1 MAEKLMK
8 YADAVA
14 KYDPVFG
21 LEVHVELCTNT
32 KLFCPAHIEFGGE
45 PNTQLT
51 PVSLGLPG
59 SLPVVN
65 KTAIDYAVKLGLAL
79 HCKVNEWSQFARKN
93 YFYPDMPRDYQ
104 ISQYDKP
111 LNGEGYLDVELDD
124 GSIFRVPIERAHVED
139 DAGKNTHVG
148 GADGRIEGADHSLVD
163 YNRAGVPL
171 VEIVTKPIEGAG
183 ARTPEVAGAYVRAIR
198 DIVRALGISH
208 ARMEQGNMRADVN
221 VSLHAAPDAPLGTR
235 SETKNVNTF
244 KGIEKTLTYEIRRQA
259 ALLESGGEVLQE
271 TRHWDESTQT
281 TAGGRV
287 KTDANDYRY
296 FPDPDLVMVHV
307 TKDHIEELRVQ
318 MPEMPRER
326 RARLKKE
333 WEFTDRQMQDAVNA
347 DAVDLIEDT
356 VKAGATAAG
365 ARKWWLGEISREANA
380 RGVSL
385 QELPIS
391 AQDVADVE
399 QLIADGKLNDK
410 LAKQTVSGVLAGEGK
425 PGEVVKK
432 YGYQVV
438 SDDGALDAAVDQALK
453 DNPDIVAKLKGGNM
467 KPMGAIIGAVMR
479 ATKGQADAKAVSKIV
494 MERIAKS

>member
-14 KYDPVFG
+14 KYEPVFG
-21 LEVHVELCTNT
+21 LEVHVELSTNT

-45 PNTQLT
+45 PNSQLT

-65 KTAIDYAVKLGLAL
+65 KTAIDYAIKLGLAL
-79 HCKVNEWSQFARKN
+79 HCDIAEWSQFARKN

-104 ISQYDKP
+104 ISQFDKP

-124 GSIFRVPIERAHVED
+124 GTIFRVDIERAHVED

-148 GADGRIEGADHSLVD
+148 GSDGRIEGANHSLVD

-171 VEIVTKPIEGAG
+171 VEIVTKPIAGAG
-183 ARTPEVAGAYVRAIR
+183 ERTPEVAGAYVRAIR
-198 DIVRALGISH
+198 DIVSALGISH

-221 VSLHAAPDAPLGTR
+221 ISLHKKGEPLGTR

-259 ALLESGGEVLQE
+259 ALLEDGGEVLQE
-271 TRHWDESTQT
+271 TRHWDESKQAT
-281 TAGGRV
+281 TGGRV
-287 KTDANDYRY
+287 KSDANDYRY

-307 TKDHIEELRVQ
+307 SQEHIDELAKQ

-326 RARLKKE
+326 RARLKQE
-333 WEFTDRQMQDAVNA
+333 WEFTDLQMRDAVNA
-347 DAVDLIEDT
+347 DALDLIEET
-356 VKAGATAAG
+356 IAAGSSPAG
-365 ARKWWLGEISREANA
+365 ARKWWLGEISREANE

-385 QELPIS
+385 QELPITS
-391 AQDVADVE
+391 QDVAEVE
-399 QLIADGKLNDK
+399 QLIESGKLNDK

-425 PGEVVKK
+425 PAEVVSKH
-432 YGYQVV
+432 GFQVV
-438 SDDGALDAAVDQALK
+438 SDDGALEAAVDEALK
-453 DNPDIVAKLKGGNM
+453 ANPDIVEKLKSGNM

-479 ATKGQADAKAVSKIV
+479 TTKGQADAKAVNKMV
-494 MERIAKS
+494 MQRIAQ

>member
-8 YADAVA
+8 YADAVE
-14 KYDPVFG
+14 KFDPVFG
-21 LEVHVELCTNT
+21 LETHVELSTNT

-65 KTAIDYAVKLGLAL
+65 KTAIDYAIKLGLAL
-79 HCKVNEWSQFARKN
+79 HCDIAEWSQFARKN

-111 LNGEGYLDVELDD
+111 LNGEGYLDVELED

-148 GADGRIEGADHSLVD
+148 GQDGRIEGADHSLVD

-171 VEIVTKPIEGAG
+171 IEIVTKPIEGAG
-183 ARTPEVAGAYVRAIR
+183 ARVPEIAGAYVRAIR
-198 DIVRALGISH
+198 DIVRALNISH

-221 VSLHAAPDAPLGTR
+221 ISLRRHQGDPLGTR
-235 SETKNVNTF
+235 SETKNVNSF
-244 KGIEKTLTYEIRRQA
+244 RGIEKTLQYEIRRQA
-259 ALLESGGEVLQE
+259 AILEDGGEILQE
-271 TRHWDESTQT
+271 TRHWDESSQT

-287 KTDANDYRY
+287 KSDADDYRY

-307 TKDHIEELRVQ
+307 TRKHIDELAKQ

-326 RARLKKE
+326 RNRLQRDWGFSDLE
-333 WEFTDRQMQDAVNA
+333 MRDVLNA
-347 DAVDLIEDT
+347 DALDLVEET
-356 VKAGATAAG
+356 VHEGASASAAK
-365 ARKWWLGEISREANA
+365 KWWLGELSRESHA
-380 RGVSL
+380 RGISL
-385 QELPIS
+385 EEMPITPK
-391 AQDVADVE
+391 DVAAVE
-399 QLIADGKLNDK
+399 KLVSDGKLNDK
-410 LAKQTVSGVLAGEGK
+410 LAKQTITGVLAGEGT
-425 PGEVVKK
+425 PDAVVKAH
-432 YGYQVV
+432 GYQVV
-438 SDDGALDAAVDQALK
+438 SDNGALEQAVDDAMAA
-453 DNPDIVAKLKGGNM
+453 NPDVVDKLTSGNM

-479 ATKGQADAKAVSKIV
+479 ATHGQADAKAVTKLV
-494 MERIAKS
+494 MERIHS